1 MRTHIVGVLHTHPE
15 WRAAL
20 APYELQGSLIVGDW
34 SKLSEVATSA
44 DAREPAM
51 VFSCVVQA
59 LRQPS
64 HLHLDSVFRHA
75 RDQLGGEIVAAGS
88 ESYRRVYDALT
99 NLHVLHELDL
109 IHRQAKVATDDG
121 LLTRLDARLGSL
133 SPAFRM
139 QEQVLSMRRTAFRL
153 GYVIILGS
161 GSVLC

>member
-1 MRTHIVGVLHTHPE
+1 MRTHIVGVLHSHPE
-15 WRAAL
+15 WRPSL

-34 SKLSEVATSA
+34 SKLSEVAPFA

-64 HLHLDSVFRHA
+64 HPHLDSIFRHA

-109 IHRQAKVATDDG
+109 IHRQGRVATDDG
-121 LLTRLDARLGSL
+121 FLIRLDARLGSL
-133 SPAFRM
+133 SPAFRV

-153 GYVIILGS
+153 RCA
-161 GSVLC
+161 VLSISNL